1 MVCSALSVLNRP
13 SLEKSTKRSCRASG
27 TDMVKKSKMVSI
39 DVAAESKLAS
49 ACKWVS
55 GSFDVLFR
63 LLKQK

>member
-1 MVCSALSVLNRP
+1 
-13 SLEKSTKRSCRASG
+13 
-27 TDMVKKSKMVSI
+27 MVKKSKMVSI